1 MYFRRI
7 IYYLG
12 TTEWLQLSKLE
23 GETQC
28 HALFWNDTYHTV
40 TKWRRI
46 IFFYS
51 NLTPGEHFIGNFEWN
66 RRIIRIIG
74 DWGPLGYLLWV
85 IAWGA
90 GLRKGHCRFYW
101 SFNLEVEDDLKFGGW
116 RWFWDLEVEED
127 CRLKDDEDNDDT
139 ASNDAYLCVFW
150 NFTCARA
157 D

>member
-101 SFNLEVEDDLKFGGW
+101 SFNLEVEDDFEIWRLKKIAGW
-116 RWFWDLEVEED
+116 RTTKTMMI
-127 CRLKDDEDNDDT
+127 RLLT
-139 ASNDAYLCVFW
+139 TRIYVFSEIS
-150 NFTCARA
+150 RA
-157 D
+157 HVQINAQKMRR